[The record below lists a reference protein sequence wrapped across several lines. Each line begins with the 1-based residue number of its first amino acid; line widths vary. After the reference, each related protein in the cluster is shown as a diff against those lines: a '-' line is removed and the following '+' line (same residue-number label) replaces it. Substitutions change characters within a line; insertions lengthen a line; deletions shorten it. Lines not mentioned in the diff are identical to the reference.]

1 MLVSSVVKIL
11 VVSYPSSKSLD
22 DSDTPIDIDRVP
34 PVYRSLGRAAACSD
48 ASRPTIILGLNNV
61 LMITHRKSRDPRPP
75 DLSLLYFY
83 VIKDDEDQD
92 ITYYVRADAA
102 QFILHASQLEK
113 VFIWSSCTLT
123 NLSRRIYRCFS
134 EVKVCLSGWAGQEMC
149 HRASW
154 QMRYKKPVFSKS
166 LETFAKGT
174 QGLGKYNTLL
184 LDDSSYKNHLN
195 EKGTYVVLPDIEQ
208 QSDEQMNGF
217 LKNDVLQFLYT
228 WVDAKEEDWFKIVKE
243 CNFDVSESAEQR
255 LDMLFIKK
263 RLEEGGTI
271 HPPHNSGLYENRGP
285 ENPRSGSGSLGKDD
299 HPQPRYKRPGTQWH
313 K

>member
-1 MLVSSVVKIL
+1 MPVFSVVKIR

-22 DSDTPIDIDRVP
+22 DSDAPINIDRVP

-48 ASRPTIILGLNNV
+48 ASRPAIILDLNNV

-75 DLSLLYFY
+75 DLSLSYFY
-83 VIKDDEDQD
+83 VIKDTEDRD

-102 QFILHASQLEK
+102 LFILHASQLAK

-123 NLSRRIYRCFS
+123 NLSRRIDRCFS

-154 QMRYKKPVFSKS
+154 QMGNKPVFFKS
-166 LETFAKGT
+166 LETFAKGM
-174 QGLGKYNTLL
+174 QGLGKYSTLL

-195 EKGTYVVLPDIEQ
+195 EKGTYVVLPGIEQ

-217 LKNDVLQFLYT
+217 LTNDVLQFLYT
-228 WVDAKEEDWFKIVKE
+228 WVDAEEEDRFKIVKE

-255 LDMLFIKK
+255 LDMVFINKK
-263 RLEEGGTI
+263 LEGGGTI
-271 HPPHNSGLYENRGP
+271 YPPRNSGSYENRGP
-285 ENPRSGSGSLGKDD
+285 ENPGSASGSPRKHD
-299 HPQPRYKRPGTQWH
+299 HRPRYKRPGTQWH